1 MKPITKK
8 ILSVVL
14 LVALGV
20 AGRIFFTNY
29 IGIPNFEIVSSF
41 ALLSGFF
48 LGGIF
53 SFIAPLFII
62 FLSDL
67 FIGNTA
73 ILLFTWSAFGLI
85 GLLGILLGKQDK
97 ISLPFILK
105 ASGFG
110 IFASCFFFI
119 YTNFGWWV
127 LSGMYSHNLS
137 GLIACYINALP
148 FFKTNLLGN
157 LILVQLVFV
166 VFFAVKLIYNA
177 NLQMVKRMLRINKIN
192 NSNLRMRN

>member
-1 MKPITKK
+1 MKPSAKK
-8 ILSVVL
+8 ILSVVI
-14 LVALGV
+14 LVSIGV
-20 AGRIFFTNY
+20 VGRVFFVNY

-53 SFIAPLFII
+53 SFIAPLLII

-73 ILLFTWSAFGLI
+73 ILIFTWSAFGLI
-85 GLLGILLGKQDK
+85 GLLGMALKKQNK
-97 ISLPFILK
+97 ISLSFVLK
-105 ASGFG
+105 TSGFG
-110 IFASCFFFI
+110 ILASCFFFI

-127 LSGMYSHNLS
+127 LSGMYSHNLQ
-137 GLIACYINALP
+137 GLLVCYINALP

-157 LILVQLVFV
+157 LILVPLVFT
-166 VFFAVKLIYNA
+166 VFFALKNIWGLR
-177 NLQMVKRMLRINKIN
+177 LQALKKHDFIRQRH
-192 NSNLRMRN
+192 